1 MGWASLL
8 MSLIGGGDDQIGAQ
22 RQTGQMMGGLS
33 SLMSS
38 LGGPS
43 MMGIGNMPNS
53 QGGQQLNEQQKK
65 AIFDSIGGLFKKKS
79 GWEGMGTVQGPN
91 EGTGE

>member
-1 MGWASLL
+1 
-8 MSLIGGGDDQIGAQ
+8 
-22 RQTGQMMGGLS
+22 
-33 SLMSS
+33 
-38 LGGPS
+38 